1 VAINAALVGLAT
13 GLRTLRF
20 VNGLSIFGLRTLR
33 FVNGLNIFGL
43 RTLRFVNGLNILLK
57 DHEFVTASTRGAGDP
72 GSSPAKE
79 NILLLKLTYIKLIA
93 SEIQIQKYIK
103 AKQF

>member
-1 VAINAALVGLAT
+1 MFQQNNIAYFNEFVVAINAALVGLAT
-13 GLRTLRF
+13 
-20 VNGLSIFGLRTLR
+20 
-33 FVNGLNIFGL
+33 GL

>member
-1 VAINAALVGLAT
+1 MFQQNNIAYFNEFVVAINAALVGLAT
-13 GLRTLRF
+13 
-20 VNGLSIFGLRTLR
+20 GLRTLR